1 MTIKCIL
8 VPLSEPRLVKTS
20 LKAAMAVATRF
31 AAHIDALHVRPDSRM
46 VAASFM
52 GDTMP
57 GSMIEQIIEDTEKK
71 SAENARKT
79 RQAFDQFCKT
89 AGIKYAEQ
97 PGRGTN
103 ALTAAWREEVGYEDQ
118 WLRTH
123 GRISDLIVLPRPSGN
138 MDVGVRL
145 SLEAALM
152 DTGRPLLMVP
162 ETFSTKV
169 GNNIAIAWNG
179 STEAA
184 RAVGEARPLIE
195 NARKVTVLTA
205 AEKDMDE
212 DFDPEGLSRFLAW
225 HGAKAAV
232 MKVRPRGDVG
242 KALLSAADKVGADL
256 LVMGAYSHSRVR
268 EMILGGV
275 TREVLTSAGIPVLMA
290 H

>member
-1 MTIKCIL
+1 MTIKSIL

-20 LKAAMAVATRF
+20 LKAAITLATRF
-31 AAHIDALHVRPDSRM
+31 AAHVEALHVRPDSRM
-46 VAASFM
+46 VAASYM
-52 GDTMP
+52 SDAMP
-57 GSMIEQIIEDTEKK
+57 GSMVEQLIEDTEKK
-71 SAENARKT
+71 SADAARKT
-79 RQAFDQFCKT
+79 RQAFDQLCKA
-89 AGIKYAEQ
+89 AGIKYAEK

-103 ALTAAWREEVGYEDQ
+103 ALTASWREEIGYEDQ
-118 WLRTH
+118 WLRVH
-123 GRISDLIVLPRPSGN
+123 GRISDMIVLPRPSGDI
-138 MDVGVRL
+138 DVAVRL

-162 ETFSTKV
+162 EKFSAKI
-169 GNNIAIAWNG
+169 GSNIAIAWNG

-225 HGAKAAV
+225 HGAKASV
-232 MKVRPRGDVG
+232 VKVRPRGDVG
-242 KALLSAADKVGADL
+242 KALLSAAGKAGADL

-275 TREVLTSAGIPVLMA
+275 TREVLTNADLPVLMA

>member
-8 VPLSEPRLVKTS
+8 VPLSEPRMVKTS
-20 LKAAMAVATRF
+20 LKAAISVAARF
-31 AAHIDALHVRPDSRM
+31 AAHIDALHVRPDPTV
-46 VAASFM
+46 VATSFV
-52 GDTMP
+52 GDAMP
-57 GSMIEQIIEDTEKK
+57 GSMVEQLIEDTEQK

-79 RQAFDQFCKT
+79 RQAFDQVCKA
-89 AGIKYAEQ
+89 AGIKYAEL

-103 ALTAAWREEVGYEDQ
+103 ALTAAWREEIGYEDQ
-118 WLRTH
+118 WLRIH
-123 GRISDLIVLPRPSGN
+123 GRVSDLIVLSRPSGDI
-138 MDVGVRL
+138 DVGVRL

-162 ETFSTKV
+162 EKFPAKI

-195 NARKVTVLTA
+195 MARKVTILTA
-205 AEKDMDE
+205 GEKDMDE

-225 HGAKAAV
+225 HGAKASV
-232 MKVRPRGDVG
+232 LKVRPRGDVG

-275 TREVLTSAGIPVLMA
+275 TREVLTSADLPVLMA